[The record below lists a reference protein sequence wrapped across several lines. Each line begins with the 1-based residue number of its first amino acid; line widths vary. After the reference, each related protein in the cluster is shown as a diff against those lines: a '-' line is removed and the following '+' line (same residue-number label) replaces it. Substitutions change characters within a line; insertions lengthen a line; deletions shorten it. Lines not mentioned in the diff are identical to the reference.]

1 MKKLEKELEKALEEA
16 HQDYED
22 RKERLLMNL
31 ETLYSNLDMDPSIP
45 KAWIEWIKVAIAFIK
60 EKEI

>member
-1 MKKLEKELEKALEEA
+1 MEELEKALEKALEEA
-16 HQDYED
+16 HQDYEE
-22 RKERLLMNL
+22 RKKRLLMNL

>member
-1 MKKLEKELEKALEEA
+1 MNVDTELEEA
-16 HQDYED
+16 HQDYEE

-31 ETLYSNLDMDPSIP
+31 ETLYSNLDMDSSIP
-45 KAWIEWIKVAIAFIK
+45 KAWIEWIKLAIEFIK

>member
-1 MKKLEKELEKALEEA
+1 MEELEKA
-16 HQDYED
+16 HQDYEE

-31 ETLYSNLDMDPSIP
+31 ETLYSNLDMDTSIP
-45 KAWIEWIKVAIAFIK
+45 KHWIEWIKVAIEFIK

>member
-1 MKKLEKELEKALEEA
+1 MEELEKA
-16 HQDYED
+16 HQDYEE

-45 KAWIEWIKVAIAFIK
+45 KDWIEWIKVAIAFIK

>member
-1 MKKLEKELEKALEEA
+1 MEELEKALEEA
-16 HQDYED
+16 HQDYEG

-45 KAWIEWIKVAIAFIK
+45 KAWIEWIRVAIAFIK